1 MVLRIAGVY
10 IPGKKVIGLG
20 LTEIFGIGK
29 ATALRILSK
38 AKVSPK
44 KKVARL
50 SKAEVKRIRSVV
62 SEYTVEG
69 ELRRTV
75 STNIKRLLEIRSW
88 RGRCHRR
95 RLPTR
100 GQRTKTNA
108 RTRKRGGSVV

>member
-10 IPGKKVIGLG
+10 IPGKKVVGLG

-29 ATALRILSK
+29 ATALRVLSE
-38 AKVSPK
+38 AEVSPE

-50 SKAEVKRIRSVV
+50 SEAEVKRIRSVV

-69 ELRRTV
+69 ELRRVV
-75 STNIKRLLEIRSW
+75 SMNIKRLLEIRSW